1 MTSRPS
7 FSLRRF
13 LRASVYGVLI
23 LILGVS
29 AKAQTPTFT
38 TQSHPLLGN
47 THVAADFN
55 GDGKLDLAGSG
66 ATPARTGAAS
76 VMLNNGDGTFR
87 PKVDYPAAS
96 YTEDVAAGDFNRD
109 GNVDVVVSINSAQ
122 YSLSLFTGNG
132 DGTFNAPVNFPNTS
146 GFDSPSVVPA
156 DLNNDS
162 LLDLAVLHSVAC
174 YTGPCVAA
182 TTISVMLGNGD
193 GTFRPTLELP
203 GGKNM
208 HYMTVGDF
216 NRDGVRDLAIGSE
229 NTELYILLGVGDGTF
244 RNLPVMDLV
253 PGDMVGACDDID
265 VADFNRDTIQDLVVA
280 VGNGNGNIVLLGNG
294 DGTFRR
300 SFQITERAVDGP
312 HKLAVAD
319 YNADGLLDV
328 ARAMGYGTM
337 GLMEVANGN
346 GDGTFQAPVRY
357 LVPTAVTGEG
367 SIYITSSDFNADGRP
382 DIALGVGGSGNSLK
396 VLLNTTGAAPAPAT
410 LLSLTMNP
418 SGITGGTTTTGMVT
432 LNTKVTAATTVR
444 LSSNSAS
451 ATVPSSVTVAAGA
464 SSASFTVRTT
474 QVSAATTAT
483 ITATLN
489 GASRSATLTISSA
502 TPTPTPTA
510 DTVSISRAEYETSK
524 RTLRVEASS
533 TRADAKLQAFVTST
547 GQLIGTLSG
556 SGGRF
561 SGQFNVAANPQNV
574 TVRSSLGGQASRA
587 VSVK

>member
-182 TTISVMLGNGD
+182 TTISLMLGNGD
-193 GTFRPTLELP
+193 E
-203 GGKNM
+203 
-208 HYMTVGDF
+208 
-216 NRDGVRDLAIGSE
+216 IGRASC
-229 NTELYILLGVGDGTF
+229 
-244 RNLPVMDLV
+244 R
-253 PGDMVGACDDID
+253 
-265 VADFNRDTIQDLVVA
+265 
-280 VGNGNGNIVLLGNG
+280 
-294 DGTFRR
+294 
-300 SFQITERAVDGP
+300 ERV
-312 HKLAVAD
+312 
-319 YNADGLLDV
+319 
-328 ARAMGYGTM
+328 
-337 GLMEVANGN
+337 
-346 GDGTFQAPVRY
+346 
-357 LVPTAVTGEG
+357 
-367 SIYITSSDFNADGRP
+367 
-382 DIALGVGGSGNSLK
+382 
-396 VLLNTTGAAPAPAT
+396 
-410 LLSLTMNP
+410 
-418 SGITGGTTTTGMVT
+418 
-432 LNTKVTAATTVR
+432 
-444 LSSNSAS
+444 
-451 ATVPSSVTVAAGA
+451 
-464 SSASFTVRTT
+464 
-474 QVSAATTAT
+474 
-483 ITATLN
+483 
-489 GASRSATLTISSA
+489 
-502 TPTPTPTA
+502 
-510 DTVSISRAEYETSK
+510 
-524 RTLRVEASS
+524 
-533 TRADAKLQAFVTST
+533 
-547 GQLIGTLSG
+547 
-556 SGGRF
+556 
-561 SGQFNVAANPQNV
+561 
-574 TVRSSLGGQASRA
+574 
-587 VSVK
+587 